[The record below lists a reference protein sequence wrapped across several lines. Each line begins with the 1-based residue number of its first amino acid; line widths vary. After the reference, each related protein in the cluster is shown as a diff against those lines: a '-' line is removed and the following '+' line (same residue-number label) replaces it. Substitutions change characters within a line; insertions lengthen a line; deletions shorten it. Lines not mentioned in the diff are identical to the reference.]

1 MVIETWLKTDRKKPI
16 MVKALQ
22 GNLFSADNEGNLI
35 GVEVTEDGSP
45 VTLSGVVTGYV
56 IRADGYTVTV
66 TGTAT
71 GNKASITLPSTCYS
85 AVGPISIVI
94 KLGNT
99 TIGACHG
106 YVYRTT
112 TDAIVDPGHVI
123 PSISELLAQIE
134 SCRLATN
141 AANSA
146 ASAANTAAGS
156 ATSAASSASS
166 AAAKID
172 TLTVAAQT
180 LAPGSSASAA
190 VSEVDGHK
198 HILFGLVKGDPGK
211 DFHIA
216 RTFTSIAEMEAY
228 TGTDVQVN
236 DFVLIDT
243 GSVEDVDT
251 GKIYRRSENGWSYIG
266 DLSGKQGIKGDTGN
280 GIAST
285 VLNQDYTLTINY
297 TDGTSYTTS
306 SIRGAQGQQGVKGD
320 TGDTGAKGD
329 KGDTGA
335 TGATPNM
342 SIGTVQT
349 LTPGSP
355 ATASITGTPEA
366 PVLNLGIPKGDTG
379 SADNVYGSTIPM
391 SASDS
396 TKVSEAIAG
405 RVNANQGSA
414 NAGKALGIDST
425 GAVVPVPFS
434 GEDFTGA
441 TSSTAG
447 VHGYVPAPAAG
458 GQNKY
463 LKADGT
469 WSDVPNPQVMTGA
482 TASAAGTSG
491 LVPAPA
497 IAEREKFLCGDGTW
511 AMPEGGK
518 LVSFELDTVTNTSG
532 SYTHTTVLADA
543 THDMKA
549 VMIEVSNPDAFND
562 VIHILT
568 ADGSVTLT
576 CDDVAGTSDV
586 TISCLFVANPS
597 PITSSEFDVLASR
610 IGTLASL
617 QTTAKSDIVSA
628 INETVGKIAIQ
639 YDSTGFTTLDEIKT
653 FLNNVNSSLSDTQ
666 WKEVRFDIAGTNIDP
681 FGSWTSYSGRL
692 TRYTSTT
699 YICEVLNMGGNEVQ
713 ICRNGDTWN
722 IISLNS
728 NFTIKNV
735 TLTPSGNTL
744 NGIVKAQGK
753 LVAGYIISTGK
764 SCAKATYTMIG
775 TISTNP
781 IDTMYFPA
789 FSGSDGSYVGMA
801 RVNYNGTVEVYP
813 FVATS
818 NVALSFAYF
827 TTD

>member
-56 IRADGYTVTV
+56 IRADGCTAII
-66 TGTAT
+66 TGTAS

-85 AVGPISIVI
+85 VVGPISIVI

-134 SCRLATN
+134 ACRQATN
-141 AANSA
+141 AANGA
-146 ASAANTAAGS
+146 ASAANTAAES

-180 LAPGSSASAA
+180 LAPGSSASAV

-216 RTFTSIAEMEAY
+216 RTFTSIAAMEAY

-236 DFVLIDT
+236 DFVMIDT

-251 GKIYRRSENGWSYIG
+251 GKLYRRTENGWSYIG

-297 TDGTSYTTS
+297 TDGTSYTTA

-349 LTPGSP
+349 LAPGSS

-379 SADNVYGSTIPM
+379 SVSGVYGSTIPM
-391 SASDS
+391 SPQDQTNIA
-396 TKVSEAIAG
+396 TAIGEKVSS
-405 RVNANQGSA
+405 NQGSA
-414 NAGKALGIDST
+414 NAGKVLGIGQD
-425 GAVVPVPFS
+425 GNVLPVS
-434 GEDFTGA
+434 MADFTGA
-441 TSSTAG
+441 TASTAG
-447 VHGYVPAPAAG
+447 EHGYVPAPAAG
-458 GQNKY
+458 DQDKY
-463 LKADGT
+463 LKGDGT
-469 WSDVPNPQVMTGA
+469 WSVVQQRSDIDIVNLIYPVGSIYMSV
-482 TASAAGTSG
+482 ASASPATLFGGTWEQLKDRFLLGAGDTYTEGDTGGSASHTLTTDEMPSHNHTFTGSAVTSGDISANHTHTGTSG
-491 LVPAPA
+491 NPSANHHHTGPSHSHTISSEVSVAGTPYGAYGSGTASSYGVHFGKPGTSNSGT
-497 IAEREKFLCGDGTW
+497 GDTGT
-511 AMPEGGK
+511 
-518 LVSFELDTVTNTSG
+518 VSAWH
-532 SYTHTTVLADA
+532 THTTTTGNQSSGH
-543 THDMKA
+543 TH
-549 VMIEVSNPDAFND
+549 
-562 VIHILT
+562 
-568 ADGSVTLT
+568 SVT
-576 CDDVAGTSDV
+576 AG
-586 TISCLFVANPS
+586 
-597 PITSSEFDVLASR
+597 
-610 IGTLASL
+610 
-617 QTTAKSDIVSA
+617 
-628 INETVGKIAIQ
+628 
-639 YDSTGFTTLDEIKT
+639 
-653 FLNNVNSSLSDTQ
+653 
-666 WKEVRFDIAGTNIDP
+666 
-681 FGSWTSYSGRL
+681 GS
-692 TRYTSTT
+692 
-699 YICEVLNMGGNEVQ
+699 I
-713 ICRNGDTWN
+713 
-722 IISLNS
+722 
-728 NFTIKNV
+728 
-735 TLTPSGNTL
+735 GNT
-744 NGIVKAQGK
+744 G
-753 LVAGYIISTGK
+753 S
-764 SCAKATYTMIG
+764 G
-775 TISTNP
+775 T
-781 IDTMYFPA
+781 A
-789 FSGSDGSYVGMA
+789 FSVMNPYLV
-801 RVNYNGTVEVYP
+801 VYMWKRT
-813 FVATS
+813 A
-818 NVALSFAYF
+818 
-827 TTD
+827 